1 MSGKIFFL
9 LPKLLHSCAMLTLH
23 VFRIPVRLFKTDKGI
38 GVDVVTACTA
48 LSVALTL
55 QAFLRFQLVKAAA
68 NRRQRDAKVVGQLFL
83 IVKTV
88 NAVLIHP
95 LAPGVRPG

>member
-9 LPKLLHSCAMLTLH
+9 LTKLLHSCVILTVH
-23 VFRIPVRLFKTDKGI
+23 IFRIPVRLFKPDEGI
-38 GVDVVTACTA
+38 RVDVVTACTA

-68 NRRQRDAKVVGQLFL
+68 NRRQRNAQIVGQLFL
-83 IVKTV
+83 IVKAI
-88 NAVLIHP
+88 NAVLINP
-95 LAPGVRPG
+95 LMPGVYPG